1 MIKNTRDDLKITN
14 HEKLIEDEI
23 KIKKALKTCKEDLQ
37 KLATDGQKFTNN
49 SKLLEKLQDINARFK
64 IEQQKKDFETILETN
79 KKLTTLSNNLQKEL
93 NDLDKRFTKGNRDIG
108 KIAIAKDK
116 VIQRIINK
124 ASAAA
129 LRCVEISSGSPLT
142 EKELNATKKSEINR
156 ECPSIANPNY
166 IPY

>member
-1 MIKNTRDDLKITN
+1 MICGYAKMAITLVMIIGIGGALTYVFKLRADNAVLKAN
-14 HEKLIEDEI
+14 NLVLEQSVES
-23 KIKKALKTCKEDLQ
+23 Q
-37 KLATDGQKFTNN
+37 KMV
-49 SKLLEKLQDINARFK
+49 

-79 KKLTTLSNNLQKEL
+79 KKLTTLSNNLQQEL
-93 NDLDKRFTKGNRDIG
+93 NDLDKRFTKGDRDIG
-108 KIAIAKDK
+108 KTAIAKDK
-116 VIQRIINK
+116 VVQRIINK

-142 EKELNATKKSEINR
+142 EKEITATKKSEINR

>member
-1 MIKNTRDDLKITN
+1 MIFGYAKMAITLVMIIGVGGAIAYVYKLRADNAVLKAN
-14 HEKLIEDEI
+14 NLVLEQSVES
-23 KIKKALKTCKEDLQ
+23 Q
-37 KLATDGQKFTNN
+37 KMV
-49 SKLLEKLQDINARFK
+49 

-79 KKLTTLSNNLQKEL
+79 KKLTTLSNNLQQEL
-93 NDLDKRFTKGNRDIG
+93 NDLDKRFTKGDRDIG
-108 KIAIAKDK
+108 KTAIAKDK

-142 EKELNATKKSEINR
+142 EKEINATKKSEINR

>member
-1 MIKNTRDDLKITN
+1 MIFGYAKMAITLVMIIGIGGALTYVFKLRADNAVLKAN
-14 HEKLIEDEI
+14 NLVLEQSVES
-23 KIKKALKTCKEDLQ
+23 Q
-37 KLATDGQKFTNN
+37 KMV
-49 SKLLEKLQDINARFK
+49 

-79 KKLTTLSNNLQKEL
+79 KKLTTFSNNLQQEL
-93 NDLDKRFTKGNRDIG
+93 NDLDKRFTKGDRDIG
-108 KIAIAKDK
+108 KTAIAKDK
-116 VIQRIINK
+116 VVQRIINK

-142 EKELNATKKSEINR
+142 EKEINATKKSEINR

>member
-1 MIKNTRDDLKITN
+1 MIFGYAKMAITLVMIIGIGGALTYVFKLRADNAVLK
-14 HEKLIEDEI
+14 
-23 KIKKALKTCKEDLQ
+23 A
-37 KLATDGQKFTNN
+37 NN
-49 SKLLEKLQDINARFK
+49 MVLEKSV
-64 IEQQKKDFETILETN
+64 ESQQ
-79 KKLTTLSNNLQKEL
+79 KLTTLSNNLQKEL

-108 KIAIAKDK
+108 KTAIAKDK